1 MLFRTRW
8 DREKLRDIREFETLR
23 RSLEMGGCN
32 CILFYIIITLY
43 TQSKGES
50 RVLRGFQD
58 SNMKNRVFSSHPISA
73 SVKRS
78 KIQCVDACSMVENC
92 LSLLYN
98 SVTRICKLYD
108 QDFTQEDALPYEFEE
123 NLDYFYIIRVP
134 DGSITKAECDKQSD
148 FRYIYLLDFCIK
160 VFFDDKNYEEALE
173 KCKTFHGGNLV
184 KIDRKLKQKEVESY
198 LDTVS
203 SNLDSDDQIR
213 IAGYRSRDDHWVYD
227 DNQKLTY
234 FNWNTE
240 RDQPD
245 GQSGIALKMTS
256 SGYRWHDVSDY
267 RDLKFICEISAR

>member
-1 MLFRTRW
+1 
-8 DREKLRDIREFETLR
+8 
-23 RSLEMGGCN
+23 MGGWH

-43 TQSKGES
+43 TQSEAES

-58 SNMKNRVFSSHPISA
+58 SNMKNRVFSAHPIS
-73 SVKRS
+73 SSIKRS

-92 LSLLYN
+92 RSLLYN

-108 QDFTQEDALPYEFEE
+108 QDFTKEDALPYEFEE

-134 DGSITKAECDKQSD
+134 DGSITKAECDKQPD

-160 VFFDDKNYEEALE
+160 FFSEDESYDGAKE

-184 KIDRKLKQKEVESY
+184 KIDRKLKQQEVEDY

-203 SNLDSDDQIR
+203 HSLDSDEQIR
-213 IAGYRSRDDHWVYD
+213 IAGYHSMDNEWVYD

-245 GQSGIALKMTS
+245 GQTSLALKKTS
-256 SGYRWHDVSDY
+256 SGYKWHDVSDS
-267 RDLKFICEISAR
+267 RDLTFICEISAQ